1 MPNITYKSCYYL
13 FILLPAKVFFNFHM
27 INTTRDISKSLQIML
42 LPIQT
47 GQHFAPFLVL
57 TVSLRLRQVDWVLYR
72 VFERSSISIRFSLV
86 RNSAI
91 DSAQIKSVRK
101 VGLTICNSG
110 QKIIS
115 VVCIKRV
122 NFREKVWAFGWDKR
136 LFVIHGC
143 IKWVSVERGFTV
155 YRSFLLTIFPEY
167 RAWPQIPFFFG
178 QNIIN
183 TISVY
188 WFRCLLKV
196 RHVNCL

>member
-110 QKIIS
+110 QKIIFF
-115 VVCIKRV
+115 VFFKWV
-122 NFREKVWAFGWDKR
+122 NFREK
-136 LFVIHGC
+136 I
-143 IKWVSVERGFTV
+143 
-155 YRSFLLTIFPEY
+155 
-167 RAWPQIPFFFG
+167 
-178 QNIIN
+178 
-183 TISVY
+183 
-188 WFRCLLKV
+188 
-196 RHVNCL
+196 